1 MYIIMCMLNIF
12 MCNMLLRCACCILHS
27 IHCNDML
34 NIYFTFT
41 IQYNMHKL
49 NTLQYNTVC
58 AGNCTEHAVHC
69 NVPLCALYFIFVDIV
84 MYLLKVEFYI
94 LYQHCNTHV
103 VNCILLFTFYVLYI
117 VQCTMLNIVLYSTL

>member
-1 MYIIMCMLNIF
+1 
-12 MCNMLLRCACCILHS
+12 
-27 IHCNDML
+27 
-34 NIYFTFT
+34 
-41 IQYNMHKL
+41 MHKL

-58 AGNCTEHAVHC
+58 AENCTEHAVHC

-103 VNCILLFTFYVLYI
+103 HCDVHVIHYAVNYVKHSVFNIKKLHLLT
-117 VQCTMLNIVLYSTL
+117 T